1 MKLTDAQQR
10 ALLAICDAG
19 RQGLTAA
26 EIGYALTPDRK
37 YPLVPQGAGRL
48 GGRVGTKLRE
58 LGLASH
64 GGWPM
69 GYTATPAGRALA
81 EQLRG
86 ET

>member
-1 MKLTDAQQR
+1 MKLTDTQQR

-48 GGRVGTKLRE
+48 GGRVGTQLRD
-58 LGLASH
+58 LNLTSH

-69 GYTATPAGRALA
+69 KYTVTPAGRALA
-81 EQLRG
+81 EKLREEG
-86 ET
+86 